1 MTTVFPDLSDLTPG
15 ARQILDVASELF
27 YDQGIH
33 AVGVDTIAA
42 ESGISKPTL
51 YKHFGSKDGLVV
63 AYLLNRHR
71 WWWGILEDE
80 VDRAA
85 SPRALAFF
93 DVYGADH
100 GNARRGCA
108 FLNAAAELPEEHPAH
123 EVIRYHKHS
132 ICDLL
137 EELVKED
144 VASDLDHR
152 FLANHL
158 FLLLEGAFAHR
169 PIYGTELVCQGR
181 EMAGRLLSRPEVAGR
196 RATEQAA
203 ATTN

>member
-1 MTTVFPDLSDLTPG
+1 MTTVFPDLNDLTPG

-27 YDQGIH
+27 YEQGIH
-33 AVGVDTIAA
+33 PVGVDTIAA

-71 WWWGILEDE
+71 WWWGLLEEE
-80 VDRAA
+80 VERAA

-93 DVYGADH
+93 DVYAADH

-108 FLNAAAELPEEHPAH
+108 FLNAAAELPEDHPAH

-144 VASDLDHR
+144 TAPDIDHR
-152 FLANHL
+152 MLGNHL

-169 PIYGTELVCQGR
+169 PIYGTELVWQGR
-181 EMAGRLLSRPEVAGR
+181 EMARQLLSRPEIVDRSVAGK
-196 RATEQAA
+196 ATAM
-203 ATTN
+203 NS

>member
-1 MTTVFPDLSDLTPG
+1 MTPDFPDLTDLTPG
-15 ARQILDVASELF
+15 AERILEVASTLF
-27 YDQGIH
+27 YEQGIH

-42 ESGISKPTL
+42 ESGVSKPIL
-51 YKHFGSKDGLVV
+51 YKNFGSKDGLVV
-63 AYLLNRHR
+63 AYLLRRHR
-71 WWWGILEDE
+71 WWWALLEEE
-80 VDRAA
+80 VARTE

-108 FLNAAAELPEEHPAH
+108 FLNAAAELPEDHPAH

-132 ICDLL
+132 LCDLL

-144 VASDLDHR
+144 TAPDIDHR
-152 FLANHL
+152 LLGNHL

-169 PIYGTELVCQGR
+169 PIYGTEMVWQGR
-181 EMAGRLLSRPEVAGR
+181 EMAARLLSRPEVVGR
-196 RATEQAA
+196 PA
-203 ATTN
+203 